1 MRIEEAEA
9 IVVTPTLEDQGRS
22 GYRLSLGRAI
32 DPVNGRRLS
41 VSGNLGSWGIVGA
54 ENQISTM
61 LIRKIK

>member
-1 MRIEEAEA
+1 MIRRLCVLIEEAEA

-41 VSGNLGSWGIVGA
+41 VSGNLGSWGI
-54 ENQISTM
+54 
-61 LIRKIK
+61 